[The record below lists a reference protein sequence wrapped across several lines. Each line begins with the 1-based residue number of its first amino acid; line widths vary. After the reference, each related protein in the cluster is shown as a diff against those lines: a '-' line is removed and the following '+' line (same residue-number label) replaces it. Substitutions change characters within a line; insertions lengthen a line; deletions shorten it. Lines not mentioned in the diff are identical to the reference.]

1 MPDSDDS
8 ARPSPAEVL
17 AFGDFR
23 MDVAA
28 EQLLR
33 GDEVVFLRP
42 KTWSVLRFLV
52 ESAGRIVTNR
62 ELLDAVWPGTAV
74 TPSVLTNVVGELRTA
89 LDESGQ
95 AQRYVQTVH
104 RRGYRFVAEVR
115 HEIARRGADARPAF
129 ATGDAIFVGRA
140 AELEILH
147 AAWGAAARG
156 ERRIAFV
163 AGEPGIGKS
172 SLVDAFVARLL
183 DGEAEPDR
191 TPLVV
196 RSQCIEGHGATAPYL
211 PLLDAF
217 EQIAAGAGR
226 SLLLATLRKCAPAW
240 LVHMPWLASD
250 AELQALQKSLP
261 GSGEARMVREGS
273 RLLEA
278 LTSSRPLVLVLE
290 DLHWSDPATLS
301 VLTALAGRPVPAR
314 LLVLGTYRPVDA
326 LIAGHAIVSLART
339 LRQHD
344 QATELA
350 LAPLGT
356 RELHT
361 YLVRRFASVEIASRL
376 APALEEQSGGNPLFV
391 VALIAHLI
399 ARRCVRE
406 RASGWEMAEALDVAT
421 IGLPDDLRAA
431 TFALWAKLPP
441 ETREI
446 LEAASVD
453 GVEFSVDTVAAGLG
467 CDGDRVDD
475 ACHHLAERGQLV
487 RVAEQP
493 SRRATARSARYR
505 FPHAL
510 HRRVLYDRLAPSRR
524 REIHRRIGLH
534 LETSGGGT
542 GDGATRLLTHFEAA
556 GDVERTIRYLELA
569 GWNAATRQAYD
580 AAAQCFASAI
590 AHLQRL
596 PADDTTR
603 AHEAM
608 LQLFVGNCLVVT
620 RGWTDLDAVDAFAHA
635 EGLARS
641 AGAHSARFRA
651 LIGLSTAEFG
661 AGNPRGAAPYVATM
675 AAIAAGDAPELA
687 AQAYWRSGQLCFEKG
702 ELADARALFERAL
715 QTEPQPGIPANIDLR
730 VDLESLLGLTLA
742 HLGLFDQ
749 ARACTE
755 RALRRA
761 DQVELPFTYA
771 YARAIAIHQCV
782 LRRDPSGTLTLV
794 EQVVEWVERYAF
806 PSARLMEDFYRAWAL
821 HRQDPSREL
830 ARAMHDALRAKN
842 VLGERSRDTMYLA
855 EVADAYR
862 QCGELGRAAEC
873 LEAAFAHVA
882 RTDERSHE
890 AELYR
895 VQGELRLAAK
905 RSSRTRAEAEAA
917 FERAIEVARRQGA
930 KLWEL
935 RATVSLA
942 RSAAGGPT
950 TNRIVRERLER
961 ICSEIEGG
969 HDDFDLADAHVAL
982 AELR

>member
-8 ARPSPAEVL
+8 VRPSPVEVL
-17 AFGDFR
+17 TFGEFR

-33 GDEVVFLRP
+33 GDDVVFLRP

-52 ESAGRIVTNR
+52 ASAGRVVTNR
-62 ELLDAVWPGTAV
+62 DLLDAVWPDTAV
-74 TPSVLTNVVGELRTA
+74 TPSVLTNVVGELRVA

-95 AQRYVQTVH
+95 TQRYVHTVH

-115 HEIARRGADARPAF
+115 RETSLRSVDARPSSA
-129 ATGDAIFVGRA
+129 AGDAIFVGRE
-140 AELEILH
+140 AELALLD
-147 AAWGAAARG
+147 AQWDAVAGG

-172 SLVDAFVARLL
+172 TLVDAFVARLL
-183 DGEAEPDR
+183 ANANPDR
-191 TPLVV
+191 VPLVV
-196 RSQCIEGHGATAPYL
+196 RSQCIEGHGTTAPYL

-217 EQIAAGAGR
+217 EQIGAGAER
-226 SLLLATLRKCAPAW
+226 SWLLATLRKCAPAW
-240 LVHMPWLASD
+240 LVHMPWLATEG
-250 AELQALQKSLP
+250 ELHALQKSLP

-278 LTSSRPLVLVLE
+278 LTAQRPLVLILE

-326 LIAGHAIVSLART
+326 LVAGHTIASVARS

-344 QATELA
+344 QAIELA

-361 YLVRRFASVEIASRL
+361 YLARRFASGEIASRL

-391 VALIAHLI
+391 LALIAHLI
-399 ARRCVRE
+399 AQRCVQE
-406 RASGWEMAEALDVAT
+406 RDTGWEMAEAIDVAT
-421 IGLPDDLRAA
+421 IGLPDDLREA

-441 ETREI
+441 DTREI

-453 GVEFSVDTVAAGLG
+453 GVEFAVDDVAAGLG
-467 CDGDRVDD
+467 CDVDRVDD
-475 ACHHLAERGQLV
+475 TCHSLAARGQLV
-487 RVAEQP
+487 RVAEQR
-493 SRRATARSARYR
+493 SRRETTPAARYR

-524 REIHRRIGLH
+524 RELHRRIGLH
-534 LETSGGGT
+534 LETSSGGSS
-542 GDGATRLLTHFEAA
+542 DSAACLLTHFEAA
-556 GDVERTIRYLELA
+556 GDVERTIRYLEIA
-569 GWNAATRQAYD
+569 GWNATTRQAYD
-580 AAAQCFASAI
+580 AAAQCFTSAI

-596 PADDTTR
+596 PADDAVR

-608 LQLFVGNCLVVT
+608 LHLFVGNCLLVT
-620 RGWTDLDAVDAFAHA
+620 RGWTDAHVVEAFARA
-635 EGLARS
+635 EDLARV
-641 AGAHSARFRA
+641 AGAHHARFRA

-661 AGNPRGAAPYVATM
+661 AGNPRGAEPYVATM
-675 AAIAAGDAPELA
+675 AAIAAADAPELA
-687 AQAYWRSGQLCFEKG
+687 AQAHWRSGQLCLDKG
-702 ELADARALFERAL
+702 ELADARSFLERAL
-715 QTEPQPGIPANIDLR
+715 QTDPQPGIPANIDLR
-730 VDLESLLGLTLA
+730 VDIESLLGLTLA
-742 HLGLFDQ
+742 HLGRLDE

-761 DQVELPFTYA
+761 DEVELPFTYA
-771 YARAIAIHQCV
+771 YARAIAILQCV
-782 LRRDPSGTLTLV
+782 LRRDPDGALALV

-806 PSARLMEDFYRAWAL
+806 PSARLMEDFYRCWAL
-821 HRQDPSREL
+821 HRRDPSRDL

-842 VLGERSRDTMYLA
+842 ALGERSRDATHLA

-862 QCGELGRAAEC
+862 RCGELGRAAEC

-890 AELYR
+890 AELHR
-895 VQGELRLAAK
+895 LQGELRLATK
-905 RSSRTRAEAEAA
+905 RSSRGRAEAEAA

-935 RATVSLA
+935 RATVSLV
-942 RSAAGGPT
+942 RSAAGGAP
-950 TNRIVRERLER
+950 VRTARGRLER
-961 ICSEIEGG
+961 VCAELGAG
-969 HDDFDLADAHVAL
+969 HDDFDLADARAVL